1 MPDTSVAQFT
11 SKLIEYRD
19 FDSSIALMWAHL
31 EEEVYAYL
39 DKDEDRDHVSLMIK
53 STDDR
58 LKDIPNKTL
67 ILILKKE
74 FKECVDV
81 RDIREIDNGL
91 EIDLSIDIDT
101 LYRYIRD
108 KKKDRAIA
116 FRLVIDENE
125 NDEVCLMGWPFGTG
139 NKYPIF
145 KSNNAK
151 NLKDI
156 FCGLINYTE
165 PLFESTQE
173 RTDLNGFN
181 PLLFSA
187 YKFDEFMDKSRGKWH
202 DLSEIQKQ
210 KVVEINLPK
219 EISEQCNS
227 LFKKLYR
234 FFIKRSDRGD
244 QILFK
249 SVMSNK
255 EFEDLHNETEQ
266 MGNQLELTKAFMDA
280 STLWHK

>member
-1 MPDTSVAQFT
+1 MSDTSVVQFI
-11 SKLIEYRD
+11 SKLREYRD
-19 FDSSIALMWAHL
+19 LDSSIASVWSCL

-58 LKDIPNKTL
+58 LKDIRNKTL

-74 FKECVDV
+74 FKECIDV
-81 RDIREIDNGL
+81 GDIREIDNGL

-101 LYRYIRD
+101 LYRLRD

-116 FRLVIDENE
+116 FRLVIDENK
-125 NDEVCLMGWPFGTG
+125 NDEICLMGWPLQPG

-156 FCGLINYTE
+156 FCGLINHTQ
-165 PLFESTQE
+165 PLFESTQG

-187 YKFDEFMDKSRGKWH
+187 YKFDEFMDQSRGKWH
-202 DLSEIQKQ
+202 DLSESQKQ
-210 KVVEINLPK
+210 KVMEINLPK
-219 EISEQCNS
+219 EISEQCNP

-249 SVMSNK
+249 PVMSNK
-255 EFEDLHNETEQ
+255 EFEDLHTETKESGNE
-266 MGNQLELTKAFMDA
+266 LELLKAFMDA
-280 STLWHK
+280 STLCHK